1 MILFQLFSNPGLVI
15 VWLSALIVAITAHE
29 FSHGLAARFLGDDT
43 AERAGRL
50 TLNPLAHLDLL
61 GSVMLLLVG
70 FGWAKP
76 VPINPASL
84 QKGKLGRFLV
94 SFAGIGANLLLAII
108 FILLLKLVFLGTG
121 FGAENY
127 LIKFLVFLIYINVAL
142 FVFNLFP
149 IAPLDGYR
157 IFESFAPIAF
167 RRVAPFLEQWG
178 FLILIAVVFLTDII
192 GSLIV
197 FVIRIFSV
205 LSGINLLGLI

>member
-29 FSHGLAARFLGDDT
+29 FSHGLAAKFLGDDT

-50 TLNPLAHLDLL
+50 TLNPLAHLDLV

-76 VPINPASL
+76 VPINIASL
-84 QKGKLGRFLV
+84 QKGKLGRFIV
-94 SFAGIGANLLLAII
+94 SFAGIAANLLLAII
-108 FILLLKLVFLGTG
+108 FISALKFIFLPTG
-121 FGAENY
+121 LDATNY
-127 LIKFLVFLIYINVAL
+127 LIKFLTFLIYINTAL

-178 FLILIAVVFLTDII
+178 FLILLAVVFLTDII
-192 GSLIV
+192 GFLI
-197 FVIRIFSV
+197 ILAIKI
-205 LSGINLLGLI
+205 LSAFFGLDVMGFI